1 MTFLPAPPP
10 YPLRVEDER
19 EAIRRLT
26 IDVARVR
33 HMLTKEYG
41 LERLETL
48 IVEGLRAGRLS
59 LAEKAVEAASKG
71 DRIADRALRGVGA
84 ELQMALLQKRDLEPG
99 HLQVIAYL
107 QRASTRAPHKRKRG
121 RYSEYDV
128 WIRNIGI
135 CTLIRWACVAY
146 GVPPTRA
153 QESRRNQRRRPSGIS
168 LITAA
173 LTRNKVHI
181 EEATIQRHIWLG
193 LWEEMIRQTPTDA
206 FLAAV
211 QNHVT
216 LILRNMA

>member
-107 QRASTRAPHKRKRG
+107 QRAYPSVLCHRSADHVSGRRLALLRAWDVRG
-121 RYSEYDV
+121 TGNHDS
-128 WIRNIGI
+128 
-135 CTLIRWACVAY
+135 
-146 GVPPTRA
+146 
-153 QESRRNQRRRPSGIS
+153 QRRLQRGFLGPPDKRSPSRLGYRAFCLFTIAGLPRLLS
-168 LITAA
+168 PHLPDTLRASAGSRIPLAKPGHAA
-173 LTRNKVHI
+173 LRDVC
-181 EEATIQRHIWLG
+181 A
-193 LWEEMIRQTPTDA
+193 
-206 FLAAV
+206 
-211 QNHVT
+211 
-216 LILRNMA
+216 